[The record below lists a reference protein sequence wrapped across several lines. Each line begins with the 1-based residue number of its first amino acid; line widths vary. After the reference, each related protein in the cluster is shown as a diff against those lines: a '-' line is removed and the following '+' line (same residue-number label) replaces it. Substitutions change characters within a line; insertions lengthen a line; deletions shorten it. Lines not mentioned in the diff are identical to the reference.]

1 MRETSLEDLEK
12 NVDRFATDMVPEEDL
27 EQVSSY
33 LDRRG
38 IPGITD
44 ENVQLQQYEAEL
56 LERMRKEKAL
66 ADQKKKEESLTGVDK
81 YIISNLDV

>member
-1 MRETSLEDLEK
+1 
-12 NVDRFATDMVPEEDL
+12 VDRFATDMVPQKDL

-56 LERMRKEKAL
+56 LKQMRKEKAL
-66 ADQKKKEESLTGVDK
+66 ADKKEVVTENKPTYGFYADQIK
-81 YIISNLDV
+81 NLKIP

>member
-1 MRETSLEDLEK
+1 
-12 NVDRFATDMVPEEDL
+12 MVPEEDL

-81 YIISNLDV
+81 YILSNLDV